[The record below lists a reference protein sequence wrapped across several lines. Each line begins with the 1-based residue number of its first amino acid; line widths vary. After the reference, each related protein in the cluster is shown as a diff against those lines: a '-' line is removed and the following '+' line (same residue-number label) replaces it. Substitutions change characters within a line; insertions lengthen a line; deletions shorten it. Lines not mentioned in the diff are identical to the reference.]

1 MAGDEATKL
10 NEAMNNMAVAPPQVD
25 EEHPIV
31 LQRSAG
37 TDGTIRERLETN
49 PHDCDAKVDEGSDE
63 SMDASDPV
71 AASLPGTSGPAPSSS
86 FPDEGV
92 PASDMPNSAS

>member
-1 MAGDEATKL
+1 MAGDQQSSNQDATSGMG
-10 NEAMNNMAVAPPQVD
+10 ATAAAGD

-37 TDGTIRERLETN
+37 FDGSIRERLEDN
-49 PHDCDAKVDEGSDE
+49 PHDCDAKVDEASDE

-71 AASLPGTSGPAPSSS
+71 SIAQPGSNNEPAPSSG
-86 FPDEGV
+86 FRE
-92 PASDMPNSAS
+92 

>member
-1 MAGDEATKL
+1 MAGDQQSANQGATGGMQ
-10 NEAMNNMAVAPPQVD
+10 NAPSAID

-37 TDGTIRERLETN
+37 FDGSIRERLQDDPT
-49 PHDCDAKVDEGSDE
+49 DCDAKVDEASDE

-71 AASLPGTSGPAPSSS
+71 AISQPGSNTEPAPSSG
-86 FPDEGV
+86 FQE
-92 PASDMPNSAS
+92 